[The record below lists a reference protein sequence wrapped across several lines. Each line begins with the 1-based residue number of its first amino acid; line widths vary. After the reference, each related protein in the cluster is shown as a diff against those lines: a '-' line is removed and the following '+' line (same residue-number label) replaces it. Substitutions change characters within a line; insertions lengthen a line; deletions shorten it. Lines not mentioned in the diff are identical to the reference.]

1 VRKYMVERYLPGVT
15 PAELDEASTRLAAA
29 ADELSALG
37 VGVRFLGSTF
47 VPEEES
53 CFCRF
58 ESPDADGVRRTCQHA
73 GIAFARI
80 VETRDFIP
88 MKEGT

>member
-1 VRKYMVERYLPGVT
+1 VKKYMVERYLPGVT
-15 PAELDEASTRLAAA
+15 AGQLTEASARLAAA
-29 ADELSALG
+29 ARELAVDG
-37 VGVRFLGSTF
+37 VGVRYLGSTF

-58 ESPDADGVRRTCQHA
+58 ESADEDAVRRTCEHA

-80 VETRDFIP
+80 VETRDFMP
-88 MKEGT
+88 VKEET